1 MKPYTLGEMC
11 VITMGQAPRGDSY
24 NDSRTG
30 IPLIAGAGDFA
41 NALPSPKKYTT
52 APGKVSQVGDIILGI
67 RASIGDR
74 VWSDGEYCLGR
85 GVAGL
90 RAKSGLDSKY
100 LWYWL
105 GFNAQ
110 RLAAKGRGATFLQ
123 VNRKDIAEM
132 ELVLPALEE
141 QRRIAA
147 VLERADELME
157 QREAELKLL
166 QHASAAIFDEMF
178 STLKPDRK
186 LSEGCVLI
194 TDGTHQSPKWS
205 PVGIPFIFITNIV
218 DGEINLHTKRFI
230 SEDTWRQLTKRAP
243 VEVGDVLYSTVG
255 VTYGRPAQVRCEDRF
270 AFQRHIAHIKPRQEV
285 LDSEFLTQMLASP
298 LVKRQ
303 ADRVARGA
311 AQPTVNLADIKDF
324 DIIIP
329 PIGLQREFGRRINHL
344 RSIQRAVGVLVER
357 HCELFAALQSRAF
370 TGQL

>member
-243 VEVGDVLYSTVG
+243 SRSAMFCT
-255 VTYGRPAQVRCEDRF
+255 
-270 AFQRHIAHIKPRQEV
+270 QR
-285 LDSEFLTQMLASP
+285 
-298 LVKRQ
+298 LV
-303 ADRVARGA
+303 
-311 AQPTVNLADIKDF
+311 
-324 DIIIP
+324 
-329 PIGLQREFGRRINHL
+329 
-344 RSIQRAVGVLVER
+344 
-357 HCELFAALQSRAF
+357 
-370 TGQL
+370 